1 MDNGLSP
8 RDVQVL
14 QLLARG
20 WSAKMI
26 AEKLDIT
33 KSAITNQLH
42 FLYRRM
48 GVPNNIAAV
57 VEGIRR
63 GIVKIGE

>member
-1 MDNGLSP
+1 
-8 RDVQVL
+8 
-14 QLLARG
+14 
-20 WSAKMI
+20 MI